1 MPYCAPC
8 STFADFAELPPVP
21 HPARKW
27 SSLSDLI
34 ASARSGCDLC
44 TLCWQYVHDFNFEDD
59 SGPIWLCW
67 GKGSNNDNG
76 AERLE
81 LRLTKLVINLEVQDR
96 SHTIV
101 ADDDVITQARRLLEK
116 CLSSHEKCSEIAV
129 LDPKRS
135 GENDSESA
143 DRCPEL
149 KSLPRRL
156 LDLSQESDILVI
168 DVESWIAD
176 GISSVAELSQYCTL
190 SYRWGVVTQSCIL
203 RAPFS
208 SQISIGMADM
218 PQTFKDAIEITRRL
232 GIRFLWIDALCI
244 VQPEACGDYTDWN
257 AEGPRMGSIYHN
269 AIFTIAAT
277 CADSVTDGFLSKVDS
292 TRIRAIPC
300 KVTYRASNGEVQSSL
315 AKTCGMNYDHVI
327 DDSALNKRGWVT
339 QERFLSRRVLHFTV
353 QGIIWECSKTKE
365 HGSSAV
371 SRMIVLNIEAPDLFD
386 SVFRKNLNT
395 KAWMK
400 IVSRYSH
407 TSFTNAEDRL
417 IALSSLARFFH
428 SRLGHKNAYCAGM
441 WCSSLKQDLL
451 WHRRY
456 PPDSETDQRSNL
468 APTWSW
474 ASVTGAIGYLEE
486 SNRGKPYPQPVVPPA
501 RVLSVRSIPTPRDS
515 LYGNV
520 LVGRLE
526 LVAQILDVMI
536 WTKNAKSRQLKEDV
550 QNKRVSILRSV
561 YWDELQED
569 STEEEQ
575 YQIIPFR
582 FFQRFKNPLSH
593 TSHPAI
599 IVKKLPSTIAAATKH
614 DPIRTYRRIGL
625 LEDVH
630 SESVVTQGDSEK
642 ARYNYGQAVQDVET
656 LFLV

>member
-1 MPYCAPC
+1 MPYCTPC
-8 STFADFAELPPVP
+8 STFADFAELPPTP
-21 HPARKW
+21 QPARKW

-34 ASARSGCDLC
+34 ASAGSGCDLC
-44 TLCWQYVHDFNFEDD
+44 TLCWQYAHNFNFKDD
-59 SGPIWLCW
+59 NGPIWLCW
-67 GKGSNNDNG
+67 GKDSNNDDG

-81 LRLTKLVINLEVQDR
+81 LRLTKSVIIVDVQDR
-96 SHTIV
+96 SQTIV
-101 ADDDVITQARRLLEK
+101 ADDDVIVQARRLLEN
-116 CLSSHEKCSEIAV
+116 CLSSHEKCGEIAI
-129 LDPKRS
+129 LDPKGS
-135 GENDSESA
+135 GENDRDSA

-156 LDLSQESDILVI
+156 LDLSQGSDILVI
-168 DVESWIAD
+168 NVESWIVD

-190 SYRWGVVTQSCIL
+190 SYRWGVATQSCIL

-208 SQISIGMADM
+208 SQIIIGMADM
-218 PQTFKDAIEITRRL
+218 PQTFKDAIEITRRF

-244 VQPEACGDYTDWN
+244 VQPEDCGDNTDWN
-257 AEGPRMGSIYHN
+257 AEGHRMGSIYHN

-292 TRIRAIPC
+292 ERIRAVSC
-300 KVTYRASNGEVQSSL
+300 KVTQRAGNGEAQSSL
-315 AKTCGMNYDHVI
+315 AKICGMDYDHVI
-327 DDSALNKRGWVT
+327 DDSALNNRGWVT
-339 QERFLSRRVLHFTV
+339 QERFLSRRVLHFTA

-365 HGSSAV
+365 HGSNAV
-371 SRMIVLNIEAPDLFD
+371 SRMIVLDVEAPYFFD
-386 SVFRKNLNT
+386 SVFRKKLNG

-407 TSFTNAEDRL
+407 ASFTNAEDRL

-428 SRLGHKNAYCAGM
+428 SRLGHNNAYCAGM
-441 WCSSLKQDLL
+441 WCNSLKQDLL

-456 PPDSETDQRSNL
+456 PPDSKTDQRSNL

-486 SNRGKPYPQPVVPPA
+486 SNRGNPYTQPVVPPA
-501 RVLSVRSIPTPRDS
+501 RVLSVRSVLTPHDN

-520 LVGRLE
+520 LEGRLE
-526 LVAQILDVMI
+526 LVAQVLNVMI
-536 WTKNAKSRQLKEDV
+536 WTRSAKSRQLKEDV
-550 QNKRVSILRSV
+550 QNKRVSISRSV

-575 YQIIPFR
+575 YEIIPFR
-582 FFQRFKNPLSH
+582 YFQRFKHILSH

-599 IVKKLPSTIAAATKH
+599 IVRKLPWTTATATEH

-630 SESVVTQGDSEK
+630 SESVVMQGDSEK
-642 ARYNYGQAVQDVET
+642 ARYNYGQAVQEVAT